1 MKGSVKERKTK
12 DVVDAFDDPRYIC
25 QSCTLITEALQRG
38 GDVMQM
44 PNGDII
50 VNELKPVTSHYN
62 WNASKEK
69 LVRFS
74 TKICAK

>member
-1 MKGSVKERKTK
+1 MKGSVKERGLRNSI
-12 DVVDAFDDPRYIC
+12 DAFDDPKYIC

-50 VNELKPVTSHYN
+50 VTELKAVTSHYN
-62 WNASKEK
+62 WNSSKEK
-69 LVRFS
+69 LVRSS
-74 TKICAK
+74 TKICSK

>member
-1 MKGSVKERKTK
+1 MKGGVKERGAKNI
-12 DVVDAFDDPRYIC
+12 VDAFDDPKYIC

-50 VNELKPVTSHYN
+50 VTERKAVTSHYN
-62 WNASKEK
+62 WNTSKEK
-69 LVRFS
+69 LIRSS
-74 TKICAK
+74 TKICSK

>member
-1 MKGSVKERKTK
+1 MKGSVKDKRTK
-12 DVVDAFDDPRYIC
+12 GVGNVMDDPKYIC

-50 VNELKPVTSHYN
+50 VTELKPVSSHYT
-62 WNASKEK
+62 WDGSKEK
-69 LVRFS
+69 LIRFS
-74 TKICAK
+74 RKIC